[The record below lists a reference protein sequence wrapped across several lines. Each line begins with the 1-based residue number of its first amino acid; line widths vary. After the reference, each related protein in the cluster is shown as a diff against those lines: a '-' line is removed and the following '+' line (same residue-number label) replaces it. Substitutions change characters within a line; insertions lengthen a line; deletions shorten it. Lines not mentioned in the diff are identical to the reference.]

1 VSLEAPSQ
9 ATLARL
15 LTETRA
21 ITRAR
26 AGSVYLREENR
37 LRVVVAQNDD
47 LALRLGDEQAV
58 ELLTR
63 APLAPSQRSVASY
76 VAFTRSTVNVD
87 DAYAIPGDK
96 PYSFN
101 PELDR
106 QTGFRTVS
114 MLVLP
119 IRAPT
124 RAVLGVLQLINAT
137 NPGGEV
143 IPFDPAFEKSLKAL
157 CMLA

>member
-1 VSLEAPSQ
+1 MSLEAPSK

-15 LTETRA
+15 LTEARA

-37 LRVVVAQNDD
+37 LTFVVAQNDD
-47 LALRLGDEQAV
+47 LELRLGDERAL

-63 APLAPSQRSVASY
+63 SPLATSRRSVASY
-76 VAFTRSTVNVD
+76 VALTRSTVNIA

-101 PELDR
+101 PELDL

-124 RAVLGVLQLINAT
+124 RAILGVLQLINAT
-137 NPGGEV
+137 NPDGKV
-143 IPFDPAFEKSLKAL
+143 VPFDPAFEKLLKGL
-157 CMLA
+157 CVLA